1 MEAGQAQ
8 GATMDTR
15 GFRWRVR
22 PPCASDR
29 SPGPDATPAGTGRP
43 ARLGRPPAGL
53 GPPSAGLGPPS
64 AGLGPPRGMGRPP
77 ARIGRPELRKRA
89 RAPPLD
95 RFPDG
100 ARDPERERA
109 AGRHSV
115 SGNDAGPAGRTPA
128 SPAVTQALAVNQH
141 TRKLGVVIYDT
152 LYLAQCKALIGPFTC
167 GIVWTIGNW
176 PAADEVVP

>member
-53 GPPSAGLGPPS
+53 GPASAGLGPPN
-64 AGLGPPRGMGRPP
+64 GIGRPP

-152 LYLAQCKALIGPFTC
+152 LYLAQCKALIGPLTC
-167 GIVWTIGNW
+167 GIVWIIGNW
-176 PAADEVVP
+176 PAADELVP

>member
-64 AGLGPPRGMGRPP
+64 GMGRPP

-109 AGRHSV
+109 AGRHSI

-141 TRKLGVVIYDT
+141 TRKLGVMIHIT
-152 LYLAQCKALIGPFTC
+152 LYRARCKALIGPFTC
-167 GIVWTIGNW
+167 RIVRTIGTW
-176 PAADEVVP
+176 PAPAADEVVP